1 MNISMNAPLD
11 AAMTARISAALTP
24 SAEARRVTIL
34 LSTYNGARYLA
45 EQLAS
50 LQAQRYDNWRLLWR
64 DDGSSDAT
72 VAMMRDFTVSMGP
85 ERCVELEDSGPHY
98 GAAESFL
105 RLLNAAAAEPF
116 IAFADQDDVW
126 LPDKLQN
133 AVMQI
138 EAAGAGP
145 VLYCARQFLVNH
157 ALRNHRL
164 SAAHRPTGF
173 PACLTQNIANGN
185 TVVMNRQAA
194 CLVASIK
201 APAATVHDWWSYIVV
216 SAYGGTVIFDPE
228 PQVLYRLHKHN
239 MIGRAQ
245 PLPGRAMAALQ
256 RGPYV
261 FMTTMRHHAS
271 ALAAARAMLPPAT
284 RADLALVETALAG
297 SARSRLGAL
306 RCPRFRRGS
315 RLENLLFRYWFM
327 TG

>member
-1 MNISMNAPLD
+1 MNVSMNAQLD
-11 AAMTARISAALTP
+11 AGMTARISEALTP
-24 SAEARRVTIL
+24 APAAQRVTIL

-50 LQAQRYDNWRLLWR
+50 LRAQRYDHWRLVWR

-72 VAMMRDFTVSMGP
+72 VVLMREFTEAMGP
-85 ERCVELEDSGPHY
+85 QRCVELQDSGPHY
-98 GAAESFL
+98 GAAASFL
-105 RLLNAAAAEPF
+105 KLLHAAMAEPF

-133 AVMQI
+133 AVRQI
-138 EAAGAGP
+138 EAAGPGP

-164 SAAHRPTGF
+164 SAPHRPTGF

-185 TVVMNRQAA
+185 TVVMNSQAA
-194 CLVASIK
+194 CLVASIVP
-201 APAATVHDWWSYIVV
+201 PAATVHDWWSYIVV

-245 PLPGRAMAALQ
+245 PLPGRALAALQ

-261 FMTTMRHHAS
+261 FMTTMRRHAS
-271 ALAAARAMLPPAT
+271 ALAAAGMMLPAAT